1 VTDHSFLI
9 PFVPT
14 RPEQLLPF
22 AALAQWSKACRLWQ
36 GQGTASDTHQ
46 AFTYAAATGFRGPV
60 GTSVSLMP
68 FCHPYEAALRA
79 QSLAAAMGHSVV
91 AGFGPGAKVLQS
103 GILGSPYR
111 SQLGAVRDYTVIV
124 RDLLTEG
131 KADHEGEF
139 FTCRASL
146 PRMPLPPVQVGLGVL
161 RPRMAELAGEL
172 ADVAITWLTP
182 AAYLR
187 DTVVPALRAGA
198 EKAGRPAPRVVA
210 IVPVALTGPE
220 RDATKLALAGNA
232 GHMRLPH
239 YTDMLSRSGIDVDM
253 RNDPEASGK
262 ALVGGD
268 AFLFGDESE
277 ILDKLGQFTAAGVD
291 EIVLN
296 VTGVAMTEGGPAALR
311 ELETLLRLVDAA

>member
-1 VTDHSFLI
+1 MTDHSFLV

-22 AALAQWSKACRLWQ
+22 AALAQWSRTHRLWQ

-111 SQLGAVRDYTVIV
+111 SQLGAVRDYVTVV
-124 RDLLTEG
+124 RDLLTDG

-139 FTCRASL
+139 YTCRATL

-161 RPRMAELAGEL
+161 RPRMAALAGEL

-187 DTVVPALRAGA
+187 DTVVPALRSGA
-198 EKAGRPAPRVVA
+198 HGAARETPRVVA
-210 IVPVALTGPE
+210 IVP
-220 RDATKLALAGNA
+220 LALAGPKRDATELALASNA

-239 YTDMLSRSGIDVDM
+239 YADMLTRSGIDVDM
-253 RNDPEASGK
+253 KEDPRASGR
-262 ALVGGD
+262 ALVAGD
-268 AFLFGDESE
+268 AFLYGDADE
-277 ILDKLGQFTAAGVD
+277 LRAKLGEFVSAGAD

-296 VTGVAMTEGGPAALR
+296 VTGVAMTEGPTAALK